1 MLKSTRSSA
10 HAQQISDW
18 FADTALSPSANT
30 YLQYLTERG
39 YAAGTINGYFNSVA
53 HFAHWIG
60 EQQTSLNDID
70 EGLISRF
77 LDEHLPDCR
86 CALRC
91 QRVPYMVRAA
101 LKQLLLMLRENG
113 QCAHQRLTGSDSI
126 AAELTDFDCFLA
138 DVRGLSPLTR
148 SLRGRHVRHFLIDRF
163 GDGRMQF
170 GSLEPVDVTRF
181 MAQYT
186 ANWVPASI
194 RVVCTSLRSYF
205 TFKASRE
212 ERTAALIAVLPQV
225 AQWRL
230 AGLPKQLSSEEV
242 KQLLGAFDRRS
253 ATGRRDYAITRC
265 LLDLGLRRTEVARL
279 QLDDVDWCAG
289 TLNIHTKGKRIDV
302 LPLPK
307 ATGRAIAQ
315 YLQDGRPQT
324 TRRELFVRHRPP
336 INAPADPD
344 IVRNAVRYA
353 AIRCGLEHRIRGT
366 HILRHTLA
374 AQLVQRGTPFKEI
387 SDLLRHRNLD
397 TTTIYAKVDFPAL
410 EQVALPWPGR
420 QA

>member
-1 MLKSTRSSA
+1 MLKSTRST
-10 HAQQISDW
+10 HTQQTSDW
-18 FADTALSPSANT
+18 FVDTALSSSANA
-30 YLQYLTERG
+30 YLQYLAERG
-39 YAAGTINGYFNSVA
+39 YAARTISGYFSSIA
-53 HFAHWIG
+53 HFAHWSG
-60 EQQTSLNDID
+60 EQQISLSNIN
-70 EGLISRF
+70 EVLINRF
-77 LDEHLPDCR
+77 LKEHLLDCR

-91 QRVPYMVRAA
+91 QRMPHIVRAA
-101 LKQLLLMLRENG
+101 LKHLLLMLRANG
-113 QCAHQRLTGSDSI
+113 HCVHQHATDSDSI
-126 AAELTDFDCFLA
+126 TAELADFDGHLT
-138 DVRGLSPLTR
+138 DVRGLSPITR
-148 SLRGRHVRHFLIDRF
+148 SVRLRHLRNFLSDCF
-163 GDGRMQF
+163 GNGMIQV
-170 GSLEPVDVTRF
+170 SLLEPTDVTRF

-186 ANWVPASI
+186 ADWVSTSI

-205 TFKASRE
+205 TFKASRGE
-212 ERTAALIAVLPQV
+212 QTAALIAVLPRV

-279 QLDDVDWCAG
+279 QLEDVDWCAG
-289 TLNIHTKGKRIDV
+289 TLNIRSKGKRIDV

-307 ATGRAIAQ
+307 ITGRAIVQ

-324 TRRELFVRHRPP
+324 TRREVFVRHRPP

-353 AIRCGLEHRIRGT
+353 ALRCGLEHRIRGT

-374 AQLVQRGTPFKEI
+374 GQLVQRGTRFKEI
-387 SDLLRHRNLD
+387 ADLLRHRSLD

-420 QA
+420 QV

>member
-1 MLKSTRSSA
+1 MLKSTRST
-10 HAQQISDW
+10 HAQRTSAW
-18 FADTALSPSANT
+18 FANTALSSSANA
-30 YLQYLTERG
+30 YLQYLSERG
-39 YAAGTINGYFNSVA
+39 YAARTISGYFNSIA
-53 HFAHWIG
+53 HFAHWSG
-60 EQQTSLNDID
+60 ERKTSLSDIN

-77 LDEHLPDCR
+77 LEEHLLDCR
-86 CALRC
+86 CAFRC
-91 QRVPYMVRAA
+91 QRMPHMVRAA
-101 LKQLLLMLRENG
+101 LKQLLLMLRANG
-113 QCAHQRLTGSDSI
+113 QCAPQRASDSDSI
-126 AAELTDFDCFLA
+126 TAELADFDSFLA

-148 SLRGRHVRHFLIDRF
+148 TLRGRHVRHFLIHCF
-163 GDGRMQF
+163 GDGRTQF

-212 ERTAALIAVLPQV
+212 EQTAALIAVLPQV

-230 AGLPKQLSSEEV
+230 AGLPKQLSDEEV
-242 KQLLGAFDRRS
+242 KQLLGAFDRSS

-265 LLDLGLRRTEVARL
+265 LLDLGMRRTEVASL

-302 LPLPK
+302 LPLPQ

-336 INAPADPD
+336 VNAPANPG
-344 IVRNAVRYA
+344 IVSKAVRYA
-353 AIRCGLEHRIRGT
+353 AIRCGLEHRIGGT

-374 AQLVQRGTPFKEI
+374 AQLVQRGTRFKEI
-387 SDLLRHRNLD
+387 ADLLRHRNLD

-420 QA
+420 QV

>member
-1 MLKSTRSSA
+1 MFNSTRTT

-18 FADTALSPSANT
+18 FADTPLSSSANA
-30 YLQYLTERG
+30 YLQFLTKRG
-39 YAAGTINGYFNSVA
+39 YAAGTISGYFNCVA
-53 HFAHWIG
+53 HFAHWSG
-60 EQQTSLNDID
+60 EQQTNLSDID
-70 EGLISRF
+70 ERVISRF
-77 LDEHLPDCR
+77 IEEHLPDCR
-86 CALRC
+86 CTLRC
-91 QRVPYMVRAA
+91 QRVPHMVHAA
-101 LKQLLLMLRENG
+101 LIQLLLMLRESG
-113 QCAHQRLTGSDSI
+113 QCSLQRLTDSDSI
-126 AAELTDFDCFLA
+126 TAELVDFNGFLA

-148 SLRGRHVRHFLIDRF
+148 SLRRRHVRHFLIDCF
-163 GDGRMQF
+163 GDAPMQF

-186 ANWVPASI
+186 ASWVPASI
-194 RVVCTSLRSYF
+194 GVVCTSLRSYF
-205 TFKASRE
+205 TFKASRGE
-212 ERTAALIAVLPQV
+212 QAAALIAVLPQV

-230 AGLPKQLSSEEV
+230 AGLPKQLSPEEIE
-242 KQLLGAFDRRS
+242 QLLGAFDRSS

-279 QLDDVDWCAG
+279 QLDDVDWSAG
-289 TLNIHTKGKRIDV
+289 TLDIHSKGKRIDV

-307 ATGRAIAQ
+307 TTGRAIAQ

-336 INAPADPD
+336 INAPVDPD

-353 AIRCGLEHRIRGT
+353 ATRCGLEHRIRGT

-374 AQLVQRGTPFKEI
+374 AQLVQCGTPFKEI
-387 SDLLRHRNLD
+387 ADLLRHRNLD
-397 TTTIYAKVDFPAL
+397 TTTIYAKVDLPAL

-420 QA
+420 QV

>member
-1 MLKSTRSSA
+1 MLKSTCST
-10 HAQQISDW
+10 HTQQTSDW
-18 FADTALSPSANT
+18 FAGTALSSSADA

-39 YAAGTINGYFNSVA
+39 YAARTINGYFNGVA
-53 HFAHWIG
+53 HFAHWSG
-60 EQQTSLNDID
+60 EQQIGLSDIN
-70 EGLISRF
+70 EVLIDRF
-77 LDEHLPDCR
+77 LKEHLPHCQ
-86 CALRC
+86 CSLRC
-91 QRVPYMVRAA
+91 QRTQSMARAA
-101 LKQLLLMLRENG
+101 LKHLLVMLRENG
-113 QCAHQRLTGSDSI
+113 QCVHQRALGSDFI
-126 AAELTDFDCFLA
+126 TAELADFDGHLA
-138 DVRGLSPLTR
+138 DVRGLSPVTR
-148 SLRGRHVRHFLIDRF
+148 SVRLRHLWNFLIDCF
-163 GDGRMQF
+163 GNGAVQV
-170 GSLEPVDVTRF
+170 GLLEPGDVTRF
-181 MAQYT
+181 MAQHT
-186 ANWVPASI
+186 VGWVPSSI
-194 RVVCTSLRSYF
+194 RVMCTSLRSYF
-205 TFKASRE
+205 TFKASTGE
-212 ERTAALIAVLPQV
+212 QTVALIAALPRV

-242 KQLLGAFDRRS
+242 NRLLGAFDRRS

-265 LLDLGLRRTEVARL
+265 LVDLGLRRAEVARL

-289 TLNIHTKGKRIDV
+289 TLNIHSKGKRIDV

-307 ATGRAIAQ
+307 TTGRAIAQ

-336 INAPADPD
+336 VNAPADPD

-374 AQLVQRGTPFKEI
+374 GQLVQRGARFKEI
-387 SDLLRHRNLD
+387 ADLLRHRNLN

-420 QA
+420 QQ

>member
-1 MLKSTRSSA
+1 
-10 HAQQISDW
+10 
-18 FADTALSPSANT
+18 
-30 YLQYLTERG
+30 
-39 YAAGTINGYFNSVA
+39 
-53 HFAHWIG
+53 
-60 EQQTSLNDID
+60 
-70 EGLISRF
+70 
-77 LDEHLPDCR
+77 
-86 CALRC
+86 
-91 QRVPYMVRAA
+91 
-101 LKQLLLMLRENG
+101 
-113 QCAHQRLTGSDSI
+113 
-126 AAELTDFDCFLA
+126 
-138 DVRGLSPLTR
+138 
-148 SLRGRHVRHFLIDRF
+148 
-163 GDGRMQF
+163 MQF

-181 MAQYT
+181 MTQYT
-186 ANWVPASI
+186 TNWVPASI

-212 ERTAALIAVLPQV
+212 EQTAALIAVLPQV

-242 KQLLGAFDRRS
+242 KKLLGAFDRRS

-315 YLQDGRPQT
+315 YLQHGRPQT

-344 IVRNAVRYA
+344 IVRNAVRFA

-374 AQLVQRGTPFKEI
+374 CQLVQSGTRFKEI
-387 SDLLRHRNLD
+387 ADLLRHRNLD
-397 TTTIYAKVDFPAL
+397 TTTIYAKVDLPAL

-420 QA
+420 QV

>member
-1 MLKSTRSSA
+1 MLKSTRST
-10 HAQQISDW
+10 HTPQTSDW
-18 FADTALSPSANT
+18 FADTALCSSANA

-39 YAAGTINGYFNSVA
+39 YATGTINGYFNSVA
-53 HFAHWIG
+53 HFAHWSG
-60 EQQTSLNDID
+60 EQQTRLSDIN
-70 EGLISRF
+70 EGLINRF
-77 LDEHLPDCR
+77 LEEHLLDCR

-91 QRVPYMVRAA
+91 QRALPTVRAG
-101 LKQLLLMLRENG
+101 LKQLLLMLRAKG
-113 QCAHQRLTGSDSI
+113 QCPPRRVSDSDSI
-126 AAELTDFDCFLA
+126 TAEVADFDCFLA
-138 DVRGLSPLTR
+138 DVRGLSPITL
-148 SLRGRHVRHFLIDRF
+148 SLRLRHVRHFLIDRF

-170 GSLEPVDVTRF
+170 GSIEPVDVTHF
-181 MAQYT
+181 MAHYT
-186 ANWVPASI
+186 ADWVPASV

-205 TFKASRE
+205 AFKASSGE
-212 ERTAALIAVLPQV
+212 QTAALIAVLPQA

-230 AGLPKQLSSEEV
+230 AGLPEQLSNKEI
-242 KQLLGAFDRRS
+242 KQLLGAFDRRN

-279 QLDDVDWCAG
+279 QLDDVDWRAG
-289 TLNIHTKGKRIDV
+289 TLNIRSKAKRIDV

-307 ATGRAIAQ
+307 ATGHAIAQ
-315 YLQDGRPQT
+315 YLHNGRPQT

-344 IVRNAVRYA
+344 IVRNAVRNA
-353 AIRCGLEHRIRGT
+353 ATRCGLEHRIRGT

-374 AQLVQRGTPFKEI
+374 GQLVQRGARFKEI
-387 SDLLRHRNLD
+387 SDLLRHRNLN

-420 QA
+420 QE